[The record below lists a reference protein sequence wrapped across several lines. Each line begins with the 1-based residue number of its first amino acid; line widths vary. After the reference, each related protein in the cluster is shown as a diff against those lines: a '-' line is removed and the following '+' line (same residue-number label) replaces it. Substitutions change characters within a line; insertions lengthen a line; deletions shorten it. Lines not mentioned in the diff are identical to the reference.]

1 MSRTAGK
8 LTLVIALVIGS
19 TFIGAVFSYTSS
31 TPGKDD
37 TLLAQEA
44 VSSQTPTLAPTATE
58 TIPPY
63 TPLPTLTPSQ
73 TLKPPPTFEPPTA
86 TPTASP
92 VPTETPLP
100 TVDVNVSIPGLN
112 GAETSTPIS
121 TPGCQPREDWTLT
134 YTVQFEDTLS
144 SIAAQYGTWVNELA
158 EGNCI
163 IDKNLIVVGQVLH
176 VPGESHPYVREY
188 VCVAWKALTPFD
200 GTTTVPTT
208 GSLTFNWRG
217 PQAPKYLIRIHR
229 PDGTQYEQL
238 VELRQNDTVNIVD
251 NLPMEGTYT
260 WYVYPLGDDFMQIAC
275 IEGGPWTFYK
285 AASPDP
291 TATPGAAAGM

>member
-1 MSRTAGK
+1 MFRTAGK
-8 LTLVIALVIGS
+8 LTLAMVLVIGS
-19 TFIGAVFSYTSS
+19 TAIGALFSYTGS
-31 TPGKDD
+31 TPGDD
-37 TLLAQEA
+37 ETSLAQDA
-44 VSSQTPTLAPTATE
+44 AGSATLTQSSAATE

-73 TLKPPPTFEPPTA
+73 TLKPPPTFEPPTS

-92 VPTETPLP
+92 VPSQTPTP
-100 TVDVNVSIPGLN
+100 TVSVDISIPGLR
-112 GAETSTPIS
+112 GAASPTPTS
-121 TPGCQPREDWTLT
+121 TPGCQPRADWKLT

-144 SIAAQYGTWVNELA
+144 AIADKYGIWVDELA

-163 IDKNLIVVGQVLH
+163 TDKNLIVVGQVLRMPGDTPPVEPAYEC
-176 VPGESHPYVREY
+176 VPWE
-188 VCVAWKALTPFD
+188 ALTPFD

-238 VELRQNDTVNIVD
+238 VELRMNDTVDIAA
-251 NLPMEGTYT
+251 NLPLEGTYT
-260 WYVYPLGDDFMQIAC
+260 WYVYPLDENFWQIPC
-275 IEGGPWTFYK
+275 LEGGPWSFSKPET
-285 AASPDP
+285 PP
-291 TATPGAAAGM
+291 TATPLAEGLK